1 MNEQQT
7 INAALE
13 ILESRLQRT
22 GVVIGGSED
31 AANYL
36 KLKLA
41 DRKAEV
47 FAVLFLTTRNAVIE
61 YREMFLGTVDKAS
74 VHPREVVRAVME
86 TNAAAVIFAHN
97 HPSGS
102 ADPSA
107 ADVELTRRLADVLE
121 VIDTRVLDHI
131 VVGGMRTASL
141 RETGLL

>member
-41 DRKAEV
+41 DRKAEI
-47 FAVLFLTTRNAVIE
+47 FAILFLTTRHAVIE
-61 YREMFLGTVDKAS
+61 YREMFLGTVDRTS

-102 ADPSA
+102 AEPSA
-107 ADVELTRRLADVLE
+107 AD
-121 VIDTRVLDHI
+121 I
-131 VVGGMRTASL
+131 
-141 RETGLL
+141 